1 MISKSVEETAK
12 LHQELE
18 AIAKKQGT
26 QPLKHIEDLYGD
38 FWPEDETA
46 DDFVRM
52 MRQWRN
58 ESKEQDK

>member
-1 MISKSVEETAK
+1 MISRSAEETAK

-18 AIAKKQGT
+18 AIAKQQGKQ
-26 QPLKHIEDLYGD
+26 PVKHIEDLYGD

-46 DDFVRM
+46 DDFVKT

-58 ESKEQDK
+58 EGREQGK

>member
-1 MISKSVEETAK
+1 MISKSIEETAR

-18 AIAKKQGT
+18 TLAKEQGKQ
-26 QPLKHIEDLYGD
+26 PIKHIEDLYGN

-46 DDFVRM
+46 DDFVRT

-58 ESKEQDK
+58 EGKKPQK